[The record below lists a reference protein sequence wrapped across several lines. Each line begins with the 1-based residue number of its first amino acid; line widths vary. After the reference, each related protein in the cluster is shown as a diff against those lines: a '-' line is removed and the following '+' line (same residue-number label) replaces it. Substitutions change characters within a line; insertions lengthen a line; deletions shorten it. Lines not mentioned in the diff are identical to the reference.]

1 MVCVGCTSLYDDFAD
16 SLCCSLLFYQSI
28 LSLCDIL
35 YFWTFSICIW
45 TWELQMWTA
54 FPMSTCMAEHRC
66 ALFEVIKCSG
76 IPFVKHLPV
85 GSRGS
90 GFSICIGPKCA
101 KPSPHLTC
109 DVLSVSLWVCWSF
122 TWTHLSELK
131 QLHWVSVQSQNLIV
145 PSSNLIWDK
154 EDCQKTWHSTSLSR
168 IFMLN
173 YICFL

>member
-1 MVCVGCTSLYDDFAD
+1 MSESFIGYRCFKCRLWYEHKQSLMVCVGCTSLYDDFAD

-85 GSRGS
+85 ESRGS

-101 KPSPHLTC
+101 KPSLLHIWHVTFWAFHCEYVDLLLEPIWENLN
-109 DVLSVSLWVCWSF
+109 SF
-122 TWTHLSELK
+122 TEFQFSLK
-131 QLHWVSVQSQNLIV
+131 
-145 PSSNLIWDK
+145 
-154 EDCQKTWHSTSLSR
+154 TS
-168 IFMLN
+168 
-173 YICFL
+173 